1 VSALIER
8 SPFMRDFVHQTLP
21 ALILATLTATA
32 AAAENR
38 STSRPGDVVQS
49 IPPPVSQ
56 NPQLPQLKL
65 TDAQRGKIKQVLS
78 TKNTEVSFGLKT
90 NKPAQS
96 FDPAVGATVP
106 VALKPHAIP
115 PPLIYEMPTL
125 KHYSYLKFKGRVLII
140 NPMTRKIVDMFS
152 ET

>member
-1 VSALIER
+1 
-8 SPFMRDFVHQTLP
+8 MRHFVHQTLP
-21 ALILATLTATA
+21 VLCLAVLVATA
-32 AAAENR
+32 AAAQNR
-38 STSRPGDVVQS
+38 GASQPGSVVQS
-49 IPPPVSQ
+49 VPPPVSQ
-56 NPQLPQLKL
+56 NPQLPRLNL
-65 TDAQRGKIKQVLS
+65 TDEQRAKIKRVLS

-96 FDPAVGATVP
+96 FDPVVGAKVP
-106 VALKPHAIP
+106 AAVKPHALP

-125 KHYSYLKFKGRVLII
+125 KRYSYLKFKGKVLIV

>member
-1 VSALIER
+1 
-8 SPFMRDFVHQTLP
+8 MRHFVHQ
-21 ALILATLTATA
+21 ALAALCAAGLAATA
-32 AAAENR
+32 AAAQNR
-38 STSRPGDVVQS
+38 GSAQPGDVVQS

-56 NPQLPQLKL
+56 NPQLPQLNL
-65 TDAQRGKIKQVLS
+65 TDQQRAKIKQVLR

-96 FDPAVGATVP
+96 FDPTVGATVP
-106 VALKPHAIP
+106 AALKAHSLP

-125 KHYSYLKFKGRVLII
+125 KRYTYLKFKGQVLII
-140 NPMTRKIVDMFS
+140 NPMTHKIVDIFS